1 MRQAPQLRST
11 HTTGPFYPGLPFMI
25 QERVLRLLEAVV
37 SIPLCLSWFKYTTI
51 LLIEPLLF
59 IHGLLKTEKASK
71 EQTVNPDH

>member
-1 MRQAPQLRST
+1 
-11 HTTGPFYPGLPFMI
+11 MI